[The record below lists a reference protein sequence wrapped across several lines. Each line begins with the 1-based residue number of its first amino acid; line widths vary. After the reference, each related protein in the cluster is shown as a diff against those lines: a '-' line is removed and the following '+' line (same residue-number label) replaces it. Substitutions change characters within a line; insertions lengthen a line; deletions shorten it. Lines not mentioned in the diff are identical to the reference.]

1 MGDGK
6 YFHYCGFLKSGRN
19 EKGSRYEK
27 SLHVFEKKLIQV
39 CSYIR
44 EHRNYLKWKDF
55 FFGKSESNFDKKP
68 EKYFFHIKSFQILW
82 ESTGM
87 AGR

>member
-68 EKYFFHIKSFQILW
+68 EKYFFHIKSFHILW